1 MSRWRKLRELSW
13 ADRRVLLYAAVLLI
27 RARLT
32 VPYIDFRADP
42 GAADGVHA
50 TPPARAAL
58 LRAAAQNTTLPNATL
73 PDTTLP
79 GTTLQR
85 AQTIARLVGIA
96 AAHVPLDVACLHRSL
111 VLWRLLRGRGIPC
124 VLRLGAG
131 TGGGA
136 FEAHAWVECAGVAL
150 NEGADHLSR
159 FRPFGQAV
167 RPVGRRP
174 RWRLAT
180 RRAS

>member
-13 ADRRVLLYAAVLLI
+13 ADRWVLLHAAVLLVQS
-27 RARLT
+27 RLT

-42 GAADGVHA
+42 GAADA
-50 TPPARAAL
+50 T
-58 LRAAAQNTTLPNATL
+58 LRNATL
-73 PDTTLP
+73 PAR
-79 GTTLQR
+79 TLQR
-85 AQTIARLVGIA
+85 AQAIARLVGIA

-124 VLRLGAG
+124 ELRLGAAG
-131 TGGGA
+131 TAGGA

-150 NEGADHLSR
+150 NEGAAHLSR
-159 FRPFGQAV
+159 YRPFGTAV
-167 RPVGRRP
+167 MPVGRRP

-180 RRAS
+180 RRTS